1 MLLQEAT
8 ADEDIPARLRNI
20 NDHFAFMLYV
30 NICRSLFEKDKL
42 LFAVL
47 LAMRILSSQALLSED
62 RISFLLT
69 GGVGIAE
76 TKANNPATCAP
87 RPS

>member
-1 MLLQEAT
+1 
-8 ADEDIPARLRNI
+8 
-20 NDHFAFMLYV
+20 MLYV

-47 LAMRILSSQALLSED
+47 LAMRILSSQSLLSED
-62 RISFLLT
+62 RMSFLLT

-76 TKANNPATCAP
+76 AKASNPAQYA
-87 RPS
+87 S